1 MTRDETYLRHI
12 LDAIA
17 RIETYTAVDRDAF
30 LALGQ
35 WHDSTIR
42 QLEIIGE
49 ASKRISDDLKSRIP
63 EVPWRRFAGLR
74 DVLIH
79 QYMGVDLAAVWDITQ
94 KDLPH
99 LKSRVLAVF
108 PDTATD
114 PGIAQA

>member
-1 MTRDETYLRHI
+1 MTRDEIYLRHI

-17 RIETYTAVDRDAF
+17 RIETYTAVGRDAF
-30 LALGQ
+30 LAMGQ

-49 ASKRISDDLKSRIP
+49 ATKRISYDLKSRIP

-74 DVLIH
+74 NVLIH
-79 QYMGVDLAAVWDITQ
+79 QYMGVDLVAVRDITQ

-99 LKSRVLAVF
+99 LKSRVLAVT
-108 PDTATD
+108 PDLGTEPRTG
-114 PGIAQA
+114 PN